1 MATYVNSLSVAVK
14 GTLLS
19 NPPPVLLCALSLF
32 FTLAGSVTYCMGT
45 LGYDPEVT
53 YTTEYSVGEDTRRR
67 GLPNP
72 TTLTLTPCHPN
83 SNQVEPK
90 ASPADASV
98 SCTTQ
103 WDPVTLGTNLYVTGA
118 AFYVVSGVLNLTAA
132 CVKGR
137 QHRAAEDA
145 VRENSAGRL
154 KVYTVKAV
162 ELADTS
168 EA

>member
-14 GTLLS
+14 GNLLS

-32 FTLAGSVTYCMGT
+32 FTLAGSVAYCMGT
-45 LGYDPEVT
+45 LGYYPEVT
-53 YTTEYSVGEDTRRR
+53 YTTGYSVGEDT
-67 GLPNP
+67 PWSTEPFN
-72 TTLTLTPCHPN
+72 LTLTPCHRD
-83 SNQVEPK
+83 SNQVETK

-103 WDPVTLGTNLYVTGA
+103 WDSVTLGTNLYVIGA
-118 AFYVVSGVLNLTAA
+118 VFYVVSGILNLTAA

-137 QHRAAEDA
+137 QHRAEEDA

-154 KVYTVKAV
+154 KVTVKAV